1 MKKVL
6 IMILLIVAVMTAT
19 SVYGEYRQFEY
30 NRIRYMVHNENGDT
44 VSICGWNPIENGV
57 RVNLPNPLILDS
69 ICFDP
74 EGRKYVVTS
83 IVGRIGGGGDSH
95 VLIMSRQ

>member
-1 MKKVL
+1 
-6 IMILLIVAVMTAT
+6 MTAT